1 MNMYLPSEFV
11 EWIYEHF
18 DNICSNAVTLQEVE
32 SQSCGQY
39 ALMYLKFK
47 ARGKPTEVVG
57 GGRRWRWRYKSIAI
71 VNEMKSNITKRTTVF
86 DQTNI
91 MMMNYTISLKER
103 TNDVQKQLYMD
114 TNKLVKE

>member
-1 MNMYLPSEFV
+1 
-11 EWIYEHF
+11 
-18 DNICSNAVTLQEVE
+18 
-32 SQSCGQY
+32 
-39 ALMYLKFK
+39 
-47 ARGKPTEVVG
+47 
-57 GGRRWRWRYKSIAI
+57 
-71 VNEMKSNITKRTTVF
+71 MKSNITKRTTVF